1 MAVWDRKILWSFVF
15 LLAGAVGQSVNY
27 PDPVCAVK
35 GSTVTLPC
43 TFTPKSVIQDGREV
57 SIEII
62 RVVWCQNHAICQLTT
77 PSVYDSESNNNR
89 PRYKYLGDKK
99 GNCTL
104 QISDL
109 QEDDDATLRFRMEA
123 TNVRGHYTGQSGVKL
138 TVTDW
143 TRMEIN
149 SCSGDREV
157 RRGETVTLCCTA
169 DCTVHPLEITWFRDG
184 HALSESGPALQL
196 GPLTPGD
203 SGNYT
208 CSLKTNFSTL
218 SPPYSVH
225 VEAEE
230 EGSEQQQEIRIR
242 ELREL
247 TWNKTVPV
255 TSTATSCRPRSRGG
269 GVSDGNP
276 AGPRRKSATS
286 PSSSNTRTG
295 PDQWSKQ
302 RTPSSTA
309 RSPAE
314 AEVPSHSHPRDPIKQ
329 EGSPRRQ
336 HDDGT
341 SRESVCVYL
350 VVKLWQLYQP
360 GSVLP

>member
-230 EGSEQQQEIRIR
+230 EGERSSVALIAGVASGVLLALFTVIMVVCIIKRKRAAAGDKDQGAAGADVEQ
-242 ELREL
+242 
-247 TWNKTVPV
+247 N
-255 TSTATSCRPRSRGG
+255 TSGASRGRRRLQLG
-269 GVSDGNP
+269 RQ
-276 AGPRRKSATS
+276 PRLKCRLIPTHGI
-286 PSSSNTRTG
+286 PLNR
-295 PDQWSKQ
+295 
-302 RTPSSTA
+302 R
-309 RSPAE
+309 
-314 AEVPSHSHPRDPIKQ
+314 EVPADSMTTGRP
-329 EGSPRRQ
+329 GSPF
-336 HDDGT
+336 
-341 SRESVCVYL
+341 VFI
-350 VVKLWQLYQP
+350 W
-360 GSVLP
+360 